1 MPRTV
6 IRLAAALAG
15 LSLTPAVA
23 ADLYVAPA
31 HPRPAVFYAPPA
43 YAVPAP
49 AAGYAVWGAPWRYAR
64 ALRTP
69 YFLVDQ
75 GPEYSGPNITITRLR
90 FVNTDVRR
98 RYPFVGGYHHRRW

>member
-1 MPRTV
+1 MTRTAT
-6 IRLAAALAG
+6 RLAAAFVA

-31 HPRPAVFYAPPA
+31 HPGPAIVYAPPP

-49 AAGYAVWGAPWRYAR
+49 APGYAVWGAPWFYAR
-64 ALRTP
+64 PLRAP

-75 GPEYSGPNITITRLR
+75 GPEYSGPNITITRLH
-90 FVNTDVRR
+90 FVNTDVHR